1 MGCLEGRRTGHGVG
15 WGSCRQPEPL
25 QRTGAPLET
34 LALSKIQISV
44 KTALTRHSLDLAV
57 EGGC

>member
-25 QRTGAPLET
+25 QGTGASLET
-34 LALSKIQISV
+34 LSKIQILV
-44 KTALTRHSLDLAV
+44 KIALTLHSLDLAV